1 MSQHHILI
9 VDDEPGVRDVVRR
22 YLERDGHLVSTAST
36 GPEAAS
42 ILDREA
48 KTLDLVV
55 LDVML
60 PGIDG
65 LSLLKT
71 LRSKSKL
78 PVIMLSARSDEFD
91 RIRGLDLGADDY
103 IPKPFGPSEVVSRV
117 RAVLRRAPPRDD
129 LVAAESALQ
138 IGQIMLDPA
147 QRIVTISGTLVELT
161 AREFEL
167 LWFFMRHP
175 RQVFSREQLLDQI
188 WGFNESV
195 DPSTVTV
202 HIHRL
207 RDKLSRQKAG
217 ASLATVWGVGYKLTD
232 ENG

>member
-1 MSQHHILI
+1 MTQAHILI

-36 GPEAAS
+36 GPEAQN
-42 ILDREA
+42 ILDREY
-48 KTLDLVV
+48 KTLDLLV

-65 LSLLKT
+65 LSLLKN
-71 LRSKSKL
+71 LRAKSKL

-117 RAVLRRAPPRDD
+117 RAVLRRAPARDGVMTETNLSMGQ
-129 LVAAESALQ
+129 LV
-138 IGQIMLDPA
+138 LDPTGRSVNIDGA
-147 QRIVTISGTLVELT
+147 ACELT
-161 AREFEL
+161 AKEFEL
-167 LWFFMRHP
+167 VWFFLRHP
-175 RQVFSREQLLDQI
+175 RQVFSREQLLDQV
-188 WGFNESV
+188 WGFNESI

-207 RDKLSRQKAG
+207 RDKLSRGNAG
-217 ASLATVWGVGYKLTD
+217 VLLATVWGVGYKLTD
-232 ENG
+232 ETV

>member
-1 MSQHHILI
+1 
-9 VDDEPGVRDVVRR
+9 
-22 YLERDGHLVSTAST
+22 
-36 GPEAAS
+36 
-42 ILDREA
+42 
-48 KTLDLVV
+48 
-55 LDVML
+55 
-60 PGIDG
+60 
-65 LSLLKT
+65 